1 MNKRWIIGGASAVIA
16 IAVAI
21 VAGVMASAFL
31 VGRGSESVRQD
42 LALAS
47 NSKVDKSRL
56 RAIGLTSDQRLVSF
70 RVNDPDDA
78 DVIGR
83 VSGLQGDDKLVGIDF
98 RVQDYKLY
106 GVGNA
111 GGVYT
116 VSTRDGMAT
125 KVSQLTVALSGN
137 RFGVDF
143 NPAADRLRIV
153 SDDGQNLRHNVNAG
167 GTTVED
173 TALTLPPATARVS
186 GISGAAYTNN
196 DLNAD
201 TATTLYDL
209 DTNLDQVAIQ
219 APANSGQLSPIGKLG
234 VDAASDA
241 GFDIYSSIRSG
252 RATDA
257 VGFASL
263 SVGGRWALYE
273 VSLITGRFDKRGSF
287 DRDMRVTD
295 IALPLNQR

>member
-16 IAVAI
+16 VAVAI

-31 VGRGSESVRQD
+31 VGRGSESAGQD

-111 GGVYT
+111 GGVCT
-116 VSTRDGMAT
+116 VSTRDATAT
-125 KVSQLTVALSGN
+125 KVSQLTVALSGT
-137 RFGVDF
+137 RFWADF

-153 SDDGQNLRHNVNAG
+153 SDNGQNLRHNVNAG
-167 GTTVED
+167 GNTVED

-186 GISGAAYTNN
+186 GLSGAAYTNN

-201 TATTLYDL
+201 TGTTLYDL

-263 SVGGRWALYE
+263 SVGGRSALYE
-273 VSLITGRFDKRGSF
+273 VSLITGRVDKRGSF

-295 IALPLNQR
+295 IALPLNRR

>member
-16 IAVAI
+16 VAVAI

-31 VGRGSESVRQD
+31 VGRGSESAGQD

-47 NSKVDKSRL
+47 NSNVDKSRL

-83 VSGLQGDDKLVGIDF
+83 VSGLQGDDKLIGIDF

-116 VSTRDGMAT
+116 VSTRDAMAT
-125 KVSQLTVALSGN
+125 KVSQLTVDLSGT

-153 SDDGQNLRHNVNAG
+153 SDNGQNLRHNVNAG
-167 GTTVED
+167 GNTVED

-201 TATTLYDL
+201 TGTALYDL
-209 DTNLDQVAIQ
+209 DTNLDQVALQ

-263 SVGGRWALYE
+263 SVGGRSGLYE
-273 VSLITGRFDKRGSF
+273 VSLITGRVDKRGSF